1 MKVLIGANPM
11 GLEKAIPDLQAKYPD
26 IEFAHVADREDTLP
40 MIKDADVY
48 VGWLSREVYLA
59 AEKLKWIQS
68 PSSGI
73 NYYLAVPEL
82 VESDVI
88 LCSARG
94 THGAC
99 LAESVF
105 AMILA
110 FTRGIRDCIFLQQ
123 KKEYSGRAVRPKLL
137 ELTDMTLGI
146 VGLGMVG
153 RSIAQRAAAF
163 DLNIIAVDM
172 FPDNKP
178 DYVNELWG
186 LDRLNEMMSTADF
199 VVVTVPYTPDTDMM
213 IGPEQIGSMK
223 STAMLVGISRG
234 HIIDEDALVEA
245 LNGGKIA
252 AAALDVFSQEPLP
265 ADSPLWDAENLLM
278 TPHIAGGTQYEGKYI
293 LEILYENLDRFL
305 KGDLP
310 LRNQIDKKRGF

>member
-11 GLEKAIPDLQAKYPD
+11 GLEKAIPDLQSKYPE
-26 IEFAHVADREDTLP
+26 IEFAHVANREDTLP

-48 VGWLSREVYLA
+48 VGWLNRELWLA

-73 NYYLAVPEL
+73 NYYLAIPEL

-110 FTRGIRDCIFLQQ
+110 FTRGIRDSIFAQQ
-123 KKEYSGRAVRPKLL
+123 KNEYAGRAIRPKLL
-137 ELTDMTLGI
+137 ELTDMTLGV

-153 RSIAQRAAAF
+153 RSIAERAAAF
-163 DLNIIAVDM
+163 NMNIIAVDM
-172 FPDNKP
+172 FPSNKP
-178 DYVNELWG
+178 DYVDELWG
-186 LDRLNEMMSTADF
+186 LERLDEMMGTADF

-213 IGPEQIGSMK
+213 IGPEQIGRMK
-223 STAMLVGISRG
+223 PSAMLVGISRG
-234 HIIDEDALVEA
+234 HIIDEDALMEA
-245 LNGGKIA
+245 LNGDKIA

-265 ADSPLWDAENLLM
+265 ADSPLWDTKNLII
-278 TPHIAGGTQYEGKYI
+278 TPHVAGGTQYEGKYI
-293 LEILYENLDRFL
+293 LDIEFMPTFGTCNPGICWHML
-305 KGDLP
+305 K
-310 LRNQIDKKRGF
+310 FW